1 MNNLI
6 ITKTLAPYY
15 KKPETVAHRI
25 LADRITERDPGNAP
39 QVNDRIPY
47 VHIKVKK
54 KKSKSKSKT
63 RPGENI
69 EHPAY
74 VKEHGLSVDYG
85 HYISN

>member
-15 KKPETVAHRI
+15 KKPETVAHRV
-25 LADRITERDPGNAP
+25 LADRIAERDPGNAP

-47 VHIKVKK
+47 VHVKIKKA
-54 KKSKSKSKT
+54 KSKT
-63 RPGENI
+63 KPGENI
-69 EHPAY
+69 EHPEY
-74 VKEHGLSVDYG
+74 VKENQLAIDYG